1 VSKDSK
7 DLKSL
12 RALVGEA
19 MSQLSHSSRALEE
32 ELEIGHG
39 NLSHLLAGR
48 LELKVR
54 HILSLA
60 RLVGVP
66 PHRFLELG
74 CPEALKAARRDVT
87 ELMAKP
93 PGTVHVGLLT
103 QKELEDHIR
112 AIVREEMARKGD
124 PA

>member
-1 VSKDSK
+1 VSTNSK

-19 MSQLSHSSRALEE
+19 VSRLPHTIRALEK

-39 NLSHLLAGR
+39 NLTHLLTGR

-60 RLVGVP
+60 RLLDVP

-74 CPEALKAARRDVT
+74 CPQALNAGKRDLT
-87 ELMAKP
+87 EFMNKP
-93 PGTVHVGLLT
+93 PATLRAGHLT
-103 QKELEDHIR
+103 QDELDDRIR
-112 AIVREEMARKGD
+112 AIVREEISRKGD
-124 PA
+124 PR